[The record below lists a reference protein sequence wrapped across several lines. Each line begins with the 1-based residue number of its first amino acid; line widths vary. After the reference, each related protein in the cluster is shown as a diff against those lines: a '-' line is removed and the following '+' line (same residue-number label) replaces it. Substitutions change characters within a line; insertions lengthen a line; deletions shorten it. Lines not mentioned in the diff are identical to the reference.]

1 MRKRARWI
9 NHEVLSN
16 ALRGGYTRRIMN
28 AANADLAPPVLE
40 EAIATEPPSPSD
52 EDGMLEESMLEAA
65 EALGDERAA
74 PEKSGVGDIIAP
86 PAREK
91 IEAQLRELQRKEA
104 ELRRAL
110 AVADHPDLGDAIRE
124 VEGRAFGVTRAELKL
139 ADPLS
144 KSESKRRDTLE
155 AKLAKA
161 KTKRDDIEL
170 EIMRLEE
177 ELSPLGEARLA
188 TLREAR
194 EEALLKLLAAM
205 NRHADAFAAADL
217 DEVALVPDLA
227 RWLPELRALADSHLQ
242 QSR

>member
-1 MRKRARWI
+1 MRKRARRI
-9 NHEVLSN
+9 NREILSN
-16 ALRGGYTRRIMN
+16 VPLGGYTRRIMN
-28 AANADLAPPVLE
+28 AAKAELATPEHE
-40 EAIATEPPSPSD
+40 EALASEAQSPSD
-52 EDGMLEESMLEAA
+52 ESVALEAA
-65 EALGDERAA
+65 ELEVPETHGDEREA

-91 IEAQLRELQRKEA
+91 IEAQLRDLQRKEA

-124 VEGRAFGVTRAELKL
+124 VEGRAFGVTRAEQKL

-177 ELSPLGEARLA
+177 ELAPLGEARLA
-188 TLREAR
+188 MLREAR